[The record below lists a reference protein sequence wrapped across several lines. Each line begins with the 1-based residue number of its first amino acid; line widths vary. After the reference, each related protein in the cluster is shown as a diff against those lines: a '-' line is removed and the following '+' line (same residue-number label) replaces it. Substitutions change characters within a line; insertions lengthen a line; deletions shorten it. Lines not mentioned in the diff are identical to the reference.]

1 MKINYFTER
10 NVRVPHLRRQI
21 IARWIRQVANEMGK
35 TLGELS
41 YKFTNDAGILE
52 ANKLFLHHDYYTDI
66 LTFDATQ
73 EGSEYISGDILISL
87 ETVASNAE
95 KFGVPYEEELHRV
108 LIHGVLHLSGIDDKT
123 PEEERLMHFAED
135 RAIVLLHR
143 LIGDRPLLA
152 D

>member
-41 YKFTNDAGILE
+41 YKFTNDAG
-52 ANKLFLHHDYYTDI
+52 
-66 LTFDATQ
+66 
-73 EGSEYISGDILISL
+73 
-87 ETVASNAE
+87 
-95 KFGVPYEEELHRV
+95 
-108 LIHGVLHLSGIDDKT
+108 VLHLSGIDDKT

>member
-52 ANKLFLHHDYYTDI
+52 ANKLFLNHDYYTDI
-66 LTFDATQ
+66 LTFDASQ

-108 LIHGVLHLSGIDDKT
+108 LITGCYTSLGLTTKRPKKSDLCTLQK
-123 PEEERLMHFAED
+123 
-135 RAIVLLHR
+135 IVQLYYCIAL
-143 LIGDRPLLA
+143 
-152 D
+152 